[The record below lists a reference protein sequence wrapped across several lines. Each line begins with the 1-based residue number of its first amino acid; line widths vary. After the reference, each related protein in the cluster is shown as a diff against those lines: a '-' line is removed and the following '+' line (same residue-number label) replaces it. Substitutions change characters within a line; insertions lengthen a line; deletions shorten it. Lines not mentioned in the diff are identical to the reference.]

1 VREMASRMLAD
12 VDPVARVWS
21 GQMLSG
27 SELIVSASRK
37 EELYKAY
44 DPDPSGSR
52 EGKILGFEM
61 EISGAVRAALRASK
75 RTPIAIKGVMDDGT
89 SGSRELGK
97 YANALKDALQTLST
111 INSARVFNWL
121 VSANPQINQPDK
133 QGVCAN
139 RGCLSGHQK
148 P

>member
-1 VREMASRMLAD
+1 MLSESNPIAQ
-12 VDPVARVWS
+12 VWI

-37 EELYKAY
+37 EELYTAY
-44 DPDPSGSR
+44 DSDPSGSR
-52 EGKILGFEM
+52 VGKILGFEM
-61 EISGAVRAALRASK
+61 EISGAVRAALRASR

-89 SGSRELGK
+89 SGSREMGN
-97 YANALKDALQTLST
+97 YADLLKDALQTLST

-121 VSANPQINQPDK
+121 VSENPQTNQPDK

-139 RGCLSGHQK
+139 RTCLSGQLQ